1 MKLTHQLSN
10 LALVGAVTLGTLSA
24 VGLGTGCSPPKVS
37 LADGPREYVPV
48 DYDQVLERWTRSG
61 SLVAINELDD
71 LLSITSTYESWDFRW
86 AYVVRYSADY
96 RFTVEQRKELLES
109 TLADSRK
116 THQFYIAL
124 HGANRRELD
133 LSKKTSAWVVRLIDD
148 HGNET
153 AAAEI
158 TPIKKPSAIERTYFP
173 YTNVWRVA
181 FRVRFPA
188 TIDGHPTIAPDAQWF
203 GLRFA
208 GAQGNS
214 DIIWQVGAAN

>member
-1 MKLTHQLSN
+1 MNVGHLVSN
-10 LALVGAVTLGTLSA
+10 LAFLCA
-24 VGLGTGCSPPKVS
+24 VGVATSSLVATSTGCGTPKVS
-37 LADGPREYVPV
+37 MADGPREYVPV
-48 DYDQVLERWTRSG
+48 DYDQVLDRWTRSG

-86 AYVVRYSADY
+86 AYVVRYSSDY
-96 RFTVEQRKELLES
+96 RFTVEQRKELLEA

-116 THQFYIAL
+116 VHQFYIAL
-124 HGANRRELD
+124 HGTNRRELD
-133 LSKKTSAWVVRLIDD
+133 LSRKTSAWVVRLIDD

-173 YTNVWRVA
+173 YTNVWRSA
-181 FRVRFPA
+181 FRVRFPSS
-188 TIDGHPTIAPDAQWF
+188 IDGHPTIAPDAHWF

-208 GAQGNS
+208 GAQGNQ
-214 DIIWQVGAAN
+214 DIVWQVDAPN